1 VAFGREE
8 KVGTKRKQG
17 SSQMTWV
24 YPFRYDNIEN
34 HVLTQHPEKWD
45 EYKNERKTWRYGL
58 RYDECNKFFAKNIT
72 MTASRNYFR
81 SPEQPG
87 QARSQLV
94 FTIDKDIVESIIGDM
109 MYSCGA
115 DEEEEVNGNHDD
127 EEVHADNSNNGDGEE
142 DGSVSVVLDSSRFCT
157 AAEQAAVVADR
168 RVVAARAKALALS
181 LLRRLTMPRLL
192 LMTVEAILTTT
203 SLRHASTLQQ

>member
-1 VAFGREE
+1 MEIWFG
-8 KVGTKRKQG
+8 
-17 SSQMTWV
+17 
-24 YPFRYDNIEN
+24 
-34 HVLTQHPEKWD
+34 
-45 EYKNERKTWRYGL
+45 
-58 RYDECNKFFAKNIT
+58 YDECNKFFAKNIT

-81 SPEQPG
+81 SPGQPG

-203 SLRHASTLQQ
+203 SLRHTSTLQQ